1 MQGILNLDK
10 PAGIS
15 SARAVAA
22 IKRLIP
28 SRPRVGH
35 AGTLD
40 PFATGVL
47 LILIG
52 KATRCCESLMD
63 QPKVYRATFKLGAT
77 TPTDGPDSAEQPWP
91 GHQSVGPALPT
102 IEPSDVVGVAHP
114 TNSSGAPD
122 SPSPGTPG
130 QNVGWALP
138 TINLSNAVGDA
149 HPTNLGPAAEEDL
162 PSRPTTSLTPPS
174 REQLLD
180 ALPRFIGTHPQRPPP
195 FSAIRVAGR
204 RAYDLA
210 RRGELVVL
218 PSRLVTVYTI
228 DLESYEWPLLD
239 LRIECGRG
247 FYVRSLARDLGEVL
261 GVGGYVTTL
270 RRLAVGPFNADAAAS
285 LDSLQASGLAPSLL
299 HQWPAAL

>member
-22 IKRLIP
+22 VKRLIP

-52 KATRCCESLMD
+52 KATRWCESLMD

-91 GHQSVGPALPT
+91 GHHNVGRAPPT
-102 IEPSDVVGVAHP
+102 IDP
-114 TNSSGAPD
+114 
-122 SPSPGTPG
+122 
-130 QNVGWALP
+130 
-138 TINLSNAVGDA
+138 SNAVGDA
-149 HPTNLGPAAEEDL
+149 HPTNLGPAAEVDL

-180 ALPRFIGTHPQRPPP
+180 ALPQFIGTHPQRPPP

-218 PSRLVTVYTI
+218 PSRPVTVYAI

-261 GVGGYVTTL
+261 GVGGYVTAL